1 MTPPTELV
9 LATQNPG
16 KVSEMRDL
24 LAPIGLA
31 VLGLDDLGL
40 GDLPEPEETGAT
52 FEANATIKALAYARA
67 TGRWCLADDSG
78 LEVDALGGRPGVISS
93 HFAFDGRTDGPA
105 AGMGREERDAANN
118 ARLLRE
124 LEGVPAEARTARF
137 VCVMVLAGKGVEAV
151 TRGAFE
157 GRIGLPGEVPRGTGG
172 FGYDPL
178 FLVGPDFR
186 RTGAELDK
194 AEKNRLSHRGAAV
207 RAMTEHLR
215 RLLPGI

>member
-1 MTPPTELV
+1 MTELV

-16 KVSEMRDL
+16 KIAELRDL
-24 LAPIGLA
+24 LAPIGLT

-40 GDLPEPEETGAT
+40 GDLPEPEESGQT

-67 TGRWCLADDSG
+67 SGRLCLADDSG

-105 AGMGREERDAANN
+105 SGLTREERDAANN

-124 LEGVPAEARTARF
+124 LEGVAPADRTARF
-137 VCVMVLAGKGVEAV
+137 VCTMALAGPAPRVLAV
-151 TRGAFE
+151 TTGAFE
-157 GRIGLPGEVPRGTGG
+157 GRIGLPGEVPRGPGG

-178 FLVGPDFR
+178 FLVAPDFT
-186 RTGAELDK
+186 RTSAELVK

-207 RAMTEHLR
+207 RAMIEQIR
-215 RLLPGI
+215 RVFPNP